1 MWDEDDGAEN
11 TRKVSSMTYG
21 GMGRA
26 RGIKDRKEVKRRMS
40 REPGKKKKIGRD
52 VGKEERTRT
61 SKRDF
66 TKTDTFRLVS

>member
-40 REPGKKKKIGRD
+40 REPGKKKIRQGC
-52 VGKEERTRT
+52 GERGED
-61 SKRDF
+61 KNLQE
-66 TKTDTFRLVS
+66 RLYKNGYI